1 MTWRRPKPRPGR
13 HPPLA
18 RTRRTLAARLVASCR
33 PRRNL
38 VCGAALLQLAKGIY
52 HLHEADK
59 IHRDIKHSNVLVTAG
74 GKVKILDYGLIRDL
88 NDQGRSQ
95 HIQGTY
101 AFMAPEQARG
111 ACVQSERL
119 VQRRGDAVPRL
130 DWPAS
135 VPG

>member
-1 MTWRRPKPRPGR
+1 MAPPETAPWSPPTPGTDATGLWQCALLRAVGRGGIRLRR
-13 HPPLA
+13 
-18 RTRRTLAARLVASCR
+18 
-33 PRRNL
+33 
-38 VCGAALLQLAKGIY
+38 ALLQLAKGIY

-101 AFMAPEQARG
+101 AFMAPEQAWP
-111 ACVQSERL
+111 CVQSERL
-119 VQRRGDAVPRL
+119 VQHRGDAVPRL